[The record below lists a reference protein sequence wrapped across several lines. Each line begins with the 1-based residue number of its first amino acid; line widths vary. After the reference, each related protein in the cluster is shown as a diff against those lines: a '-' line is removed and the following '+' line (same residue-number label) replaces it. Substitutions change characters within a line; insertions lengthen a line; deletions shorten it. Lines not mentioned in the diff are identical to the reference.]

1 MNPFKDEFPRFQR
14 IGTPSRL
21 ELYDEEEQTTL
32 LSVASVRMP
41 LEPGEETTVGLGEMS
56 GCEEYE
62 YSSSDCEVE
71 TLEDS
76 LLYEDDGKRER
87 DTMLAMST
95 HTDLAC

>member
-1 MNPFKDEFPRFQR
+1 MNPFKDEFSRFQR

-41 LEPGEETTVGLGEMS
+41 LEPGEEKTVGLGEMS

-95 HTDLAC
+95 HTDLPC